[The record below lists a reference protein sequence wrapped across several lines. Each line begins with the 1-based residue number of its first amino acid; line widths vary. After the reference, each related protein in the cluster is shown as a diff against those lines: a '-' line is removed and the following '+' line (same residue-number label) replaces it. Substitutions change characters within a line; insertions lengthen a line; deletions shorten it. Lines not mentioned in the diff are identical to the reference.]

1 LAEKLAEQSEC
12 AGAITEQQ
20 ALEQRNTLFT
30 SIILVGISSLITE
43 EEIFYLLSDKITEN
57 SEADEQQC
65 PKPLKV
71 ILFDKNDV
79 ENNGIA
85 LVNYRSFNEAMEAKQ
100 LLNQSHKSKFFGP
113 DFEGAI
119 LAEPPI
125 HQLLYK
131 TIFYNESDILKR
143 NKVPFSGS
151 QMIETHRPLCEAI
164 VQEIDSQMYS
174 FYQQMERQE
183 LVNTQKVGPQT
194 STNSSQGNTHLQN
207 QQNVPNH
214 QYPVY
219 IPLVD
224 YSSQNGS
231 C

>member
-1 LAEKLAEQSEC
+1 M
-12 AGAITEQQ
+12 
-20 ALEQRNTLFT
+20 
-30 SIILVGISSLITE
+30 VGISSLITE

-57 SEADEQQC
+57 SESDEQQC

-85 LVNYRSFNEAMEAKQ
+85 LVDYRSFNEAMEAKQ

-131 TIFYNESDILKR
+131 TIFYNESYILKI
-143 NKVPFSGS
+143 NKVPFSGA
-151 QMIETHRPLCEAI
+151 QMIETHRPLCEVIAH
-164 VQEIDSQMYS
+164 EIDS
-174 FYQQMERQE
+174 
-183 LVNTQKVGPQT
+183 
-194 STNSSQGNTHLQN
+194 
-207 QQNVPNH
+207 
-214 QYPVY
+214 
-219 IPLVD
+219 
-224 YSSQNGS
+224 
-231 C
+231 